1 MRVLSLDTTTR
12 AGSVALVENDHILAE
27 RQGDPSRTHAE
38 RLPREILS
46 LLDEHGLRPDD
57 VDLFAV
63 ASGPGSF
70 TGLRV
75 GIATIQGLAFVQG
88 RRVAAVPALEAI
100 AQSTTRDQPAGTVVG
115 VWMDARRRDVF
126 LALYRLTSAPP
137 FDAGRLVEL
146 DGPAVGDPEAT
157 LVRWAEA
164 IDGPILFVGDG
175 AAQFSDVLRR
185 HRPDARIIDAPSL
198 AGVIGLMAVAR
209 AGTGDTIAPAE
220 VRPLY
225 IRRPDAE
232 VERERRV
239 LVTRDA
245 KDTTGTKDTREEPE

>member
-126 LALYRLTSAPP
+126 FALYRLTSAPP
-137 FDAGRLVEL
+137 
-146 DGPAVGDPEAT
+146 
-157 LVRWAEA
+157 
-164 IDGPILFVGDG
+164 
-175 AAQFSDVLRR
+175 
-185 HRPDARIIDAPSL
+185 
-198 AGVIGLMAVAR
+198 
-209 AGTGDTIAPAE
+209 
-220 VRPLY
+220 
-225 IRRPDAE
+225 
-232 VERERRV
+232 
-239 LVTRDA
+239 
-245 KDTTGTKDTREEPE
+245 